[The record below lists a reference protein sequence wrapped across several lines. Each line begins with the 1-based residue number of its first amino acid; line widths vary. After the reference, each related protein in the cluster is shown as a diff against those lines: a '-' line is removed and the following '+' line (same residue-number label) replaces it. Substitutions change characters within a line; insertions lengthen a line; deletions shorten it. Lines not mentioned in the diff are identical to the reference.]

1 MPRAFGSSHFSD
13 RSLLL
18 LNGSSNRRSTVIRM
32 HHRITSQ
39 ELQQSLGGGSVYDG
53 ACGIRWIA
61 MVYACCILVS
71 WFDARDLV
79 TARQVSCTI
88 SLVFQVFLRE
98 YSSGTYRRLFQF
110 GRMVVSVPV
119 RIHLAPEQMEKT
131 LENKNVGGAMR
142 ASQMFIDFLRGV
154 LPYYM
159 SKMVVEAGNGALLGL
174 AL

>member
-1 MPRAFGSSHFSD
+1 MRLRPLAPCISVPSACQPVILTFPLERSVPRAFGSSHFSD

-79 TARQVSCTI
+79 TARQISCTI

-110 GRMVVSVPV
+110 GNVSFY
-119 RIHLAPEQMEKT
+119 
-131 LENKNVGGAMR
+131 LEEWLCLCLCA
-142 ASQMFIDFLRGV
+142 FILHQNRWR
-154 LPYYM
+154 
-159 SKMVVEAGNGALLGL
+159 KH
-174 AL
+174 